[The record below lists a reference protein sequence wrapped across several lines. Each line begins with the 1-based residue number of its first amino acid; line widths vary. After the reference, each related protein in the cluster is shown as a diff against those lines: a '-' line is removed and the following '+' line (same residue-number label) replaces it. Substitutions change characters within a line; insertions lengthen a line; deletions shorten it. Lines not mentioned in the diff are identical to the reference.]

1 MSKNKLLYGSVFILL
16 YLITLQ
22 LIYFFKID
30 YVFIGVIVELITIP
44 VLIAIPILLFL
55 SLKNWKKESWNKCS
69 SNMFSSITLVISIL
83 IILLSS

>member
-30 YVFIGVIVELITIP
+30 LVFIGVIVEIITIP

-69 SNMFSSITLVISIL
+69 TNMFTSIVLIISIP
-83 IILLSS
+83 IILITS